1 MPSPYVNSLAKE
13 TGKSVGE
20 IEKLWNKAKD
30 ITSDTFSKSEDDFG
44 TKEYKYTVGIVKNML
59 GLDEKILDPSFFLN
73 SDKSAKEFIETV
85 TSAQF
90 TIGDVNPVSVVKDRD
105 DDDEK
110 EEGSS
115 VIDDLPPVPQDS
127 ADIGDEYLPDH
138 TGEETEDDWNSD
150 GAVLPPEEY
159 YKELERN

>member
-13 TGKSVGE
+13 TGKSVSE
-20 IEKLWNKAKD
+20 IEKLWNKAKE
-30 ITSDTFSKSEDDFG
+30 ISSDTFGKPEKDFG
-44 TKEYKYTVGIVKNML
+44 AKEYKYTVGIVKNML
-59 GLDEKILDPSFFLN
+59 GLDEKVLDPSFFLN

-90 TIGDVNPVSVVKDRD
+90 TIGDVTVAKDK

-127 ADIGDEYLPDH
+127 ADIGDEYLPNH

-159 YKELERN
+159 YQELERN